1 MENIKIGSEVRLM
14 PNTVFL
20 NNNKGTDSQAQ
31 SMVQFNDDI
40 FVYSCLSSTN
50 TELPL
55 ILLNVTTKEII
66 EEQNDINFNGELVST
81 SLKVFSNNIIVNVY
95 IQFVTEYS
103 LYIRIYSYS
112 NETGLIIGA
121 LCFTLTEYG
130 TGIFRYQ
137 EVDDLLII
145 CNSYNEARINC
156 NGLIIHDV
164 NTITQ
169 SYSSSIPIPGLIST
183 FQMEKKVIQVMYLDI

>member
-1 MENIKIGSEVRLM
+1 MINLFIISVPLIQAFIFFNLHTNEK
-14 PNTVFL
+14 TTFL
-20 NNNKGTDSQAQ
+20 NNNKGADSQAQ

-137 EVDDLLII
+137 EVDDLLP
-145 CNSYNEARINC
+145 YA
-156 NGLIIHDV
+156 
-164 NTITQ
+164 
-169 SYSSSIPIPGLIST
+169 IPIMKPVLI
-183 FQMEKKVIQVMYLDI
+183 VMD